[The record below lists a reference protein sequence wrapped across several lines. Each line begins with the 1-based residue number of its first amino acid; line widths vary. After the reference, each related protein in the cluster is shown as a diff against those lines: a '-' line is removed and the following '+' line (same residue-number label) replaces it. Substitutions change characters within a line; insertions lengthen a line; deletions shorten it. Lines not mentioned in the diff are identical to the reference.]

1 MFARAF
7 ILFAAL
13 AVVTRPLAAE
23 PAVAHK
29 CQVAPPLETA
39 GHVSA
44 GICTPLEAETLRG
57 PSAIHLGQG
66 PGAGA
71 DIGGGRNDHARDLAR
86 LASYAAAGNQTE
98 VEILSRQLSDFGVSD
113 EELNGAIAQMG
124 PRNHPSAVVQ
134 PHSPPPGL
142 FWRAFS
148 TASPPSGS

>member
-13 AVVTRPLAAE
+13 AVVTRPLAAD
-23 PAVAHK
+23 PDVAHK

-57 PSAIHLGQG
+57 PSAIYLSQG

-98 VEILSRQLSDFGVSD
+98 VEIFSRQLSNFGVSD

-124 PRNHPSAVVQ
+124 PRNHPSAAVQ

-148 TASPPSGS
+148 AAGSPSGS